1 MYSESLIA
9 VLAGFGGMLGWGF
22 ADFFAKKTI
31 DEIGSVA
38 SLVWA
43 HIFGVLALGSFVA
56 YQYILFQR
64 SIPLPLGLQE
74 WGMLAFF
81 GGLQA
86 LIYFLVYEGF
96 SKGQLAVLS
105 PVFAS
110 YSGIAALFSVLILG
124 EALRINLLVALAII
138 FIGILLLNIDLSALR
153 SRRIKLIGAPG
164 LWQVGLAALLAAFWT
179 VSWDGFIGGKD
190 WLSYALFM
198 YIFIAFAA
206 WVISRLQ
213 RTDLL
218 IKRSGLW
225 KFLILIGVCEVV
237 AYLSISW
244 GFSSTPHLSIV
255 AILSSAFSLPVIVL
269 ARVFLKERIT
279 TIQTIGG
286 IAIVGGIM
294 LLSVF

>member
-1 MYSESLIA
+1 MSSELFIA
-9 VLAGFGGMLGWGF
+9 VFAGFGGMLGWGF

-43 HIFGVLALGSFVA
+43 HIFGVLALGFFVT

-110 YSGIAALFSVLILG
+110 YSGIVALFSVLILG
-124 EALRINLLVALAII
+124 EAIRINLLAALSII
-138 FIGILLLNIDLSALR
+138 FVGILLLNIDLPALR

-164 LWQVGLAALLAAFWT
+164 LWHVGLAALLAAFWT

-190 WLSYALFM
+190 WISYALFM
-198 YIFIAFAA
+198 YIFIAFTA
-206 WVISRLQ
+206 WAISRFQ
-213 RTDLL
+213 GTDLL
-218 IKRSGLW
+218 IRRSGLW
-225 KFLILIGVCEVV
+225 KFLVLIGVCEVV

-244 GFSSTPHLSIV
+244 GFSSTSHLSIV
-255 AILSSAFSLPVIVL
+255 TILSSAFSLPVIVL
-269 ARVFLKERIT
+269 ARVFLQERIT
-279 TIQTIGG
+279 AIQTIGG